1 MSNSENESTR
11 SFLISDR
18 RKGWFDPKI
27 TMGNL
32 LTILGLIF
40 TILIAWG
47 QMSQNYEI
55 LKVKFE
61 LYQKQM
67 DEKQVEIKNK
77 LEKIDAGLNEVD
89 KKVDKVIPRR

>member
-1 MSNSENESTR
+1 
-11 SFLISDR
+11 
-18 RKGWFDPKI
+18 
-27 TMGNL
+27 MGNL